1 MATAEPVLDCRDLRR
16 RYGQR
21 LAVDGVGLRVDPGET
36 YGLLGPNG
44 AGKTTTISMICGLLR
59 RDGGE
64 VTVAGSSLDRDPGA
78 VKAAIGYVPQDIALY
93 PDLSGGENL
102 RFWGRMQGLSGREL
116 AARVEAVLEL
126 VGLADRARDKVA
138 DYSGGMQRRLNIGA
152 GLLHRPRLLVL
163 DEPTVGVDPQSRN
176 AILENVEALEG
187 EGVAVLYTTDYM
199 EEAER
204 LCDRVGIIDQGRL
217 IAEGTR
223 RELVAKLGQRDRI
236 ELAAAGDLV
245 GRGDADAA
253 FLIPAGFSAS
263 VQRGGSATITVLESG
278 ANPVAGQVARSV
290 AEGYAAQV
298 AATGLSVRTALDA
311 AGRPPVPPGHPPG
324 PLPTGGAARRGPG
337 NPEGRGGPGG
347 LEGVPRWDGTRW
359 IGGPPDPP
367 AGPLRSRPRPTGW
380 PSGRPPPSRPCGWS
394 ASASAPARSSR
405 PTTSGP
411 RWRSSSC
418 SSPSPSAP
426 AACWS
431 SAGRGRCAACWP
443 RPRPP
448 AR

>member
-1 MATAEPVLDCRDLRR
+1 MATAEPVLDCRELRR

-21 LAVDGVGLRVDPGET
+21 LAVDGVGFRVDPGET

-93 PDLSGGENL
+93 PDLSGAENL

-187 EGVAVLYTTDYM
+187 EGVAVLYTTHYM

-223 RELVAKLGQRDRI
+223 RELVAKVGQRDRI

-245 GRGDADAA
+245 GLAA
-253 FLIPAGFSAS
+253 
-263 VQRGGSATITVLESG
+263 GGKRVLGVDEATV
-278 ANPVAGQVARSV
+278 VAGGLHLVARDGRRLLPRLLEL
-290 AEGYAAQV
+290 AE
-298 AATGLSVRTALDA
+298 A
-311 AGRPPVPPGHPPG
+311 AGVEVTSVEVVEPDLEAVFLH
-324 PLPTGGAARRGPG
+324 LTGKA
-337 NPEGRGGPGG
+337 
-347 LEGVPRWDGTRW
+347 
-359 IGGPPDPP
+359 
-367 AGPLRSRPRPTGW
+367 LRD
-380 PSGRPPPSRPCGWS
+380 
-394 ASASAPARSSR
+394 
-405 PTTSGP
+405 
-411 RWRSSSC
+411 
-418 SSPSPSAP
+418 
-426 AACWS
+426 
-431 SAGRGRCAACWP
+431 
-443 RPRPP
+443 
-448 AR
+448 